1 MVVQVIKDRFKR
13 ELCEGDAEILTII
26 KNPLKLPKESC
37 PLWSFV
43 TVKEG
48 AQKVRSQDNYQ
59 DILALI
65 LDFDQA
71 ISIKEF
77 QNKYS
82 EYCYY
87 LYTTTSHS
95 KAQDKF
101 RAIVPLSVKY
111 NYSEFKNQ
119 FLLECLCEFFENVDP
134 SSFSNFHNLPNM
146 CKDPNDY
153 FFFHNNSEKLF
164 DLNVFEES
172 VKYKARKHQRYLQT
186 KNAKS
191 LTTISNNYSK
201 TMSENAR
208 QKYKDVVVNNL
219 EKEFQSIPNFKTGDR
234 YTFLKSFVG
243 KLCNAS
249 YPDNEKIFDY
259 NEIESW
265 VFRNCSDKNTKN
277 LVQGLFK
284 KNRGY
289 KK

>member
-1 MVVQVIKDRFKR
+1 MVCQVIRDRFKR
-13 ELCEGDAEILTII
+13 ELQEGDADILAII
-26 KNPLKLPKESC
+26 KTPLTLPKDKC
-37 PLWSFV
+37 PLWSFI

-48 AQKVRSQDNYQ
+48 AKKERNQGNYQ

-95 KAQDKF
+95 KDQDKF
-101 RAIVPLSVKY
+101 RVIVPLSVKY

-119 FLLECLCEFFENVDP
+119 FLIECLCEFFENVDP

-153 FFFHNNSEKLF
+153 FFYHNNSEKLF

-172 VKYKARKHQRYLQT
+172 VKYKARRHERHLQI

-191 LTTISNNYSK
+191 LTTISKNYSN

-208 QKYKDVVVNNL
+208 IAYENKVKL
-219 EKEFQSIPNFKTGDR
+219 ELRKELNKISNFKTGSR
-234 YTFLKSFVG
+234 YNSLVSLTG
-243 KLCNAS
+243 KMCSAKFPDSS
-249 YPDNEKIFDY
+249 YIFDLQEILQWITSNCNDRNVRKMVENLY
-259 NEIESW
+259 NK
-265 VFRNCSDKNTKN
+265 RA
-277 LVQGLFK
+277 
-284 KNRGY
+284 
-289 KK
+289 